1 MPELPEV
8 EIVKQSLKKT
18 VLFKRILKVIVN
30 NKNLRFTI
38 QNNFEENLKNKKILK
53 ILRIAK
59 YIILELSG
67 NAFLVIHFGMSG
79 TFHYMNNRNLKRTNL
94 SFYHSP
100 IIPNKHNHIEI
111 IFSNFKIVYN
121 DPRRFGF
128 FFYFNSKKKLNKY
141 LNKNGLDPL
150 NIKFNSEY
158 IKSKIKN
165 RSKNIKN
172 ILLDQKI
179 ISGIGN
185 IYASEILFY
194 SKIKPT
200 RKGKNIKNYEIT
212 RLFKNSKFVLKKA
225 IRKGG
230 SSIRNFK
237 DTKGNE
243 GSYQNEF
250 KVYDKENKFC
260 PNKCSFKIK
269 KIIISNRSS
278 FYCKN
283 CQK

>member
-67 NAFLVIHFGMSG
+67 NTFLVIHFGMSG

-200 RKGKNIKNYEIT
+200 RKGKNI
-212 RLFKNSKFVLKKA
+212 NS
-225 IRKGG
+225 
-230 SSIRNFK
+230 RNVEW
-237 DTKGNE
+237 G
-243 GSYQNEF
+243 
-250 KVYDKENKFC
+250 
-260 PNKCSFKIK
+260 
-269 KIIISNRSS
+269 
-278 FYCKN
+278 
-283 CQK
+283 